1 MIAMRTGGVSP
12 LPTHQPL
19 EHGFWNAAVPSLC
32 VVPLQQHTGSRLRS
46 LVAPGDSVREGM
58 VIAESGS
65 RLAVP
70 LHAPIPGRVATLGTT
85 TLLDGTTS
93 EALSIELDGEFDRLG
108 KSPEPREWRDL
119 SPENLLSVIR
129 TAGVVCGPRS
139 SVPAHT
145 YLQRSRRA
153 KPPVVVLDVAE
164 TEPYLSADAEI
175 AAAAAE
181 SVVGAME
188 ILAHVLGTERLHA
201 VVARGYTRVRR
212 ALRAASA
219 EKTITFHTVPQRY
232 PANTEYHLRR
242 VVGLRAGKDDEVDL
256 ITVSPSTLLAIF
268 DAVVFHKPQIDRVI
282 AVGGGAVRRPAHIR
296 VRLGTSI
303 AEVLQECGGLTEVPA
318 RIVAGGTLT
327 GRVVTNVNAP
337 ITKTVSAIVA
347 LTENE
352 VRGGAEEPCIA
363 CGGCV
368 RACPVAIN
376 PMLLNELVLD
386 GRDESLAGAG
396 VFDCTECGLCAHVC
410 PSRIPLVDRIRSG
423 KERAAGETP

>member
-1 MIAMRTGGVSP
+1 MPCEQGAFLPYRHISP
-12 LPTHQPL
+12 
-19 EHGFWNAAVPSLC
+19 WNTASGTRRFRLSASFS
-32 VVPLQQHTGSRLRS
+32 LQQHTGSRLRS

-219 EKTITFHTVPQRY
+219 EKTITFHTVPSGIPPIRSTTCAV
-232 PANTEYHLRR
+232 PSACVPERTPRLT
-242 VVGLRAGKDDEVDL
+242 L
-256 ITVSPSTLLAIF
+256 SPS
-268 DAVVFHKPQIDRVI
+268 H
-282 AVGGGAVRRPAHIR
+282 RRLSSRFSTPSSF
-296 VRLGTSI
+296 TS
-303 AEVLQECGGLTEVPA
+303 
-318 RIVAGGTLT
+318 RRLT
-327 GRVVTNVNAP
+327 G
-337 ITKTVSAIVA
+337 
-347 LTENE
+347 
-352 VRGGAEEPCIA
+352 
-363 CGGCV
+363 
-368 RACPVAIN
+368 
-376 PMLLNELVLD
+376 
-386 GRDESLAGAG
+386 
-396 VFDCTECGLCAHVC
+396 
-410 PSRIPLVDRIRSG
+410 
-423 KERAAGETP
+423 